1 MLIVSRRE
9 GEKLMIGDDVVISVV
24 EVAGGTVK
32 LGIEAPR
39 SVPVYREELWAAVRA
54 ALQQLLKEHQG
65 SRAELAQKLGI
76 SERSLY
82 RKLKAQD

>member
-9 GEKLMIGDDVVISVV
+9 GEKLMIGEDVVISVV

-39 SVPVYREELWAAVRA
+39 SVPVYREELWAAVRDENRA
-54 ALQQLLKEHQG
+54 AADAPATLPRLPKRG
-65 SRAELAQKLGI
+65 
-76 SERSLY
+76 
-82 RKLKAQD
+82 

>member
-24 EVAGGTVK
+24 EVTGGTVK

-39 SVPVYREELWAAVRA
+39 SVPVYREELWAAVRDENRA
-54 ALQQLLKEHQG
+54 A
-65 SRAELAQKLGI
+65 AEAPATLPHVPPRG
-76 SERSLY
+76 
-82 RKLKAQD
+82 

>member
-39 SVPVYREELWAAVRA
+39 SVPVYREELWAAVRDENRA
-54 ALQQLLKEHQG
+54 A
-65 SRAELAQKLGI
+65 AEAPA
-76 SERSLY
+76 SLPQVPP
-82 RKLKAQD
+82 RG

>member
-39 SVPVYREELWAAVRA
+39 SVPVYREELWAAVRDENRA
-54 ALQQLLKEHQG
+54 A
-65 SRAELAQKLGI
+65 AAAPA
-76 SERSLY
+76 SLPQVPK
-82 RKLKAQD
+82 RV